1 MTPSHTRV
9 TALSSDGGSF
19 WDGTAW
25 LQVSDD
31 GLWAWAGTRWIP
43 IEQEL
48 SADDPLSPAVDVLIC
63 FDTTGSMN
71 DLIIPLVRQTSSFV
85 REAAD
90 RQLDLHWSLV
100 AFGDLRVPGDR
111 VVRYPFTADTQ
122 VFTKALSHMP
132 RFSGGGNIG
141 ETSLDALATAAS
153 HPAWR
158 SNAARICVLL
168 TDEPPRGLR
177 ISLEDAG
184 RLLREQRI
192 ILFCVSIKH
201 RSYSWLAQVTGGEW
215 WDIEEPVP
223 FERILE
229 RLAHRVMSLAS
240 EVWQRLGSPGDH

>member
-1 MTPSHTRV
+1 MVP
-9 TALSSDGGSF
+9 
-19 WDGTAW
+19 
-25 LQVSDD
+25 
-31 GLWAWAGTRWIP
+31 
-43 IEQEL
+43 
-48 SADDPLSPAVDVLIC
+48 IC

-122 VFTKALSHMP
+122 ALTEGAEPHAQVLRRWQHWRDLARRPGHRRLPSCLAFQRCTHMRSP
-132 RFSGGGNIG
+132 R
-141 ETSLDALATAAS
+141 T
-153 HPAWR
+153 H
-158 SNAARICVLL
+158 
-168 TDEPPRGLR
+168 EPPRGLR